1 MSRTDRQAGLSSPG
15 GTSHLPFIRCR
26 EKSSLSSA
34 DRVELKGTH
43 VGLMA
48 LLLTLSFLGEEQTSV
63 TDPDSRRGGR
73 GSEHLR
79 LSPGVVTLNG
89 NHSWIGSQD
98 HWVAGRGGVIVQACA
113 VNQGVWGHL
122 GRSRHGRVNTSTQ
135 SICKVIQMSP
145 RTSLSQMENL
155 TSSFP
160 TSAQSTGNCLGKDW
174 TLEAGDFR
182 AQSARAAI
190 GRRAPQ

>member
-1 MSRTDRQAGLSSPG
+1 MSRTDRQAGLSSPE

-63 TDPDSRRGGR
+63 TEPDSRRGGR

-145 RTSLSQMENL
+145 RTSLSQIE
-155 TSSFP
+155 T
-160 TSAQSTGNCLGKDW
+160 
-174 TLEAGDFR
+174 R
-182 AQSARAAI
+182 AQVFPPVPNQLATAF
-190 GRRAPQ
+190 GRTGH

>member
-1 MSRTDRQAGLSSPG
+1 M
-15 GTSHLPFIRCR
+15 
-26 EKSSLSSA
+26 
-34 DRVELKGTH
+34 ELKGTH

-63 TDPDSRRGGR
+63 TEPDPRPGTEGEGGR

-135 SICKVIQMSP
+135 SICKVIQMSL
-145 RTSLSQMENL
+145 RTSFSQIE
-155 TSSFP
+155 T
-160 TSAQSTGNCLGKDW
+160 
-174 TLEAGDFR
+174 R
-182 AQSARAAI
+182 AQVFQPVPSQLATAF
-190 GRRAPQ
+190 GRTGH